1 MVTPELIAL
10 CPTCRPRTAD
20 YLNEVLGLTRP
31 LHQVDMVLQSW
42 FHAGDHLATLR
53 HRHKSEHL
61 FGAVE
66 ALEGALLRAL
76 PEPYDWTEASE
87 QVAQLTL
94 TREGWRP

>member
-1 MVTPELIAL
+1 MVTPELGAL
-10 CPTCRPRTAD
+10 CPTCRTIATD
-20 YLNEVLGLTRP
+20 HLDEALELTRP

-53 HRHKSEHL
+53 HRYKSEHL

-66 ALEGALLRAL
+66 ALEGQLLRAL
-76 PEPYDWTEASE
+76 PEPYDWRESRD

-94 TREGWRP
+94 SREGWQS

>member
-1 MVTPELIAL
+1 MVTPELGAL
-10 CPTCRPRTAD
+10 CPTCRPRSAD
-20 YLNEVLGLTRP
+20 HLNEVLELTRP

-53 HRHKSEHL
+53 HRYKSEHL

-66 ALEGALLRAL
+66 VLEGKLLRAL
-76 PEPYDWTEASE
+76 PEPQDWKESRD

-94 TREGWRP
+94 ISEGWKA

>member
-10 CPTCRPRTAD
+10 CPTCRPRSAD
-20 YLNEVLGLTRP
+20 HLDEVLELTRP

-53 HRHKSEHL
+53 HRYKSEHL

-66 ALEGALLRAL
+66 VLEGKLLRAL
-76 PEPYDWTEASE
+76 PEPYDWIEASE

-94 TREGWRP
+94 IREGWKA

>member
-1 MVTPELIAL
+1 MVTPELGAL
-10 CPTCRPRTAD
+10 CPTCRPRSAD
-20 YLNEVLGLTRP
+20 HLNEVLELTRP

-53 HRHKSEHL
+53 HRYKSEHL

-66 ALEGALLRAL
+66 VLEGKLLRAL
-76 PEPYDWTEASE
+76 PEPYDWKESRD

-94 TREGWRP
+94 IREGWKA

>member
-1 MVTPELIAL
+1 MVTPELGAL
-10 CPTCRPRTAD
+10 CPTCRTLAAD
-20 YLNEVLGLTRP
+20 QLEEALELTRP

-53 HRHKSEHL
+53 HRYKSEHL

-66 ALEGALLRAL
+66 ALEGELLRAL
-76 PEPYDWTEASE
+76 PEPQDWKASRD

-94 TREGWRP
+94 LREGWKA

>member
-1 MVTPELIAL
+1 MVTPELGAL
-10 CPTCRPRTAD
+10 CPTCRTLAAD
-20 YLNEVLGLTRP
+20 QLNEALELTRP

-53 HRHKSEHL
+53 HRYKSEHL

-66 ALEGALLRAL
+66 VLEGELLRAL
-76 PEPYDWTEASE
+76 PEPQDWKESRD

-94 TREGWRP
+94 IREGWKA

>member
-1 MVTPELIAL
+1 MVTPEVSAL
-10 CPTCRPRTAD
+10 CPTCRPRSAD
-20 YLNEVLGLTRP
+20 HLDEVLELTRP

-53 HRHKSEHL
+53 HRYKSEHL

-66 ALEGALLRAL
+66 VLEGKLLRAL
-76 PEPYDWTEASE
+76 PEPYDWKESRD

-94 TREGWRP
+94 IREGWKA